1 MDQKLIRQLWEHT
14 DRIDEEN
21 AKEQVNNEFTTY
33 PPLLPASSFFRDT
46 ATSLFLSFHH
56 ETANNMKH
64 YHDFFE
70 LIYVCKGNPIGVIND
85 QEIPLAKG
93 NLCIMNPNAV
103 HYFKQYSEAT
113 DLIMNIVLP
122 KNLFQKSIFRILFND
137 PVLNAVFIRYR
148 LENEAQ
154 PSFLYLPIL
163 DVNIDQLLELL
174 LKEYLNK
181 KEYSHVIMEAL
192 LTLIFSFLLRSY
204 KSQSKPGNSN
214 MADIL
219 DYIYLNHRS
228 VSMMSLSAHFNY
240 HPKYLSS
247 LIHKHTGQSFRELI
261 VKIKL
266 QSAANY
272 LLYTN
277 HSIEQIVELIGYKDK
292 SSFYN
297 MFKKEYRVSPSVY
310 RKQLRAPAN
319 LHYFSPANKR

>member
-1 MDQKLIRQLWEHT
+1 MDQKLIEQLWEHT

-21 AKEQVNNEFTTY
+21 AREHMNNEISIY
-33 PPLLPASSFFRDT
+33 PPLLPASSFFRDAT
-46 ATSLFLSFHH
+46 TSLFLSFHH

-64 YHDFFE
+64 FHDFFE

-85 QEIPLAKG
+85 QEIPLAEG

-103 HYFKQYSEAT
+103 HYFKKYSEAT

-122 KNLFQKSIFRILFND
+122 KNMFQKAIFRILFND
-137 PVLNAVFIRYR
+137 RVLNAFFIRYR

-154 PSFLYLPIL
+154 PSFLYLPAL
-163 DVNIDQLLELL
+163 DMNIDQLLELL

-181 KEYSHVIMEAL
+181 KEYSQVIMEAL
-192 LTLIFSFLLRSY
+192 LTLVFSFLLRSY
-204 KSQSKPGNSN
+204 KSQSKIGNTIMS
-214 MADIL
+214 DIL
-219 DYIYLNHRS
+219 DYIYLNYKS
-228 VSMMSLSAHFNY
+228 VSMKSLAAHFNY

-247 LIHKHTGQSFRELI
+247 LIHKQTGQSFRELI

-266 QSAANY
+266 QSAVNY

-277 HSIEQIVELIGYKDK
+277 HSIEHIVELIGYKDK

-297 MFKKEYRVSPSVY
+297 MFKKEYGMSPTIY
-310 RKQLRAPAN
+310 RD
-319 LHYFSPANKR
+319 HHCSPANKR